1 MAIAAS
7 YRFAR
12 EYQRSQVETSSPVR
26 LVVMLYDGAIRFLS
40 HARERMAEGKLEE
53 RHSNLIKAQNII
65 AELLSSLDIEQ
76 GGDVA
81 LNLKRVYTF
90 MLQQL
95 VEANLYDKM
104 QPIDDVIRLLREL
117 RESWIEI
124 DCSVPDSERENI
136 THASTSASE
145 KAMLSLPRGNRR
157 AA

>member
-40 HARERMAEGKLEE
+40 LARERMADGNLEE

-65 AELLSSLDIEQ
+65 AELLSSLDLEQ
-76 GGDVA
+76 GGDIA
-81 LNLKRVYTF
+81 ANLRRLYSF

-95 VEANLYDKM
+95 VEANLFDKP
-104 QPIDDVIRLLREL
+104 QPIDDVMRLLREL
-117 RESWIEI
+117 RESWMEI
-124 DCSVPDSERENI
+124 DCSAPDTERE
-136 THASTSASE
+136 TLSHASSSASE
-145 KAMLSLPRGNRR
+145 MAGQSSGRGNLR